1 MLAGP
6 KIGHREVLLDRHVR
20 CRTHQRILEEAAD
33 VAAADM
39 LRNEGDVLS
48 VELDV
53 TGVGVEAPGDGIE
66 QRRLAGAVRTDDRG
80 EITIL
85 EGEAQIRDGTLFIDG
100 ACIEG
105 FKDMFDFQHLIYLP
119 AWTCVHGSRSSA
131 YA

>member
-20 CRTHQRILEEAAD
+20 GRAHQRILEEASD
-33 VAAADM
+33 IAAADM

-53 TGVGVEAPGDGIE
+53 AGVRVEAPGDGIE
-66 QRRLAGAVRTDDRG
+66 QRRLAGAVRTDDGG
-80 EITIL
+80 EIPIL
-85 EGEAQIRDGTLFIDG
+85 EGEAEIRDGTLFIDG

-105 FKDMFDFQHLIYLP
+105 LKDMFDFQHLIYLP
-119 AWTCVHGSRSSA
+119 ACTYVHGSRSSA